1 MSKDRF
7 KNQISITMKHFLET
21 YYEATNKKLIEK
33 ICKLPHKEIK
43 KIARLYGIK
52 MFSISFDE
60 VSNDMIARGDI
71 LLVTDS
77 HHNIAPYI
85 NPQISF
91 TDELDTTLEEE
102 FTAYEIEGEDNNDK
116 HKRR

>member
-1 MSKDRF
+1 MFVILSFLPEHVCDTSASIISIVWQSTNAETIRLAIKYYSKD
-7 KNQISITMKHFLET
+7 
-21 YYEATNKKLIEK
+21 
-33 ICKLPHKEIK
+33 
-43 KIARLYGIK
+43 
-52 MFSISFDE
+52 
-60 VSNDMIARGDI
+60 
-71 LLVTDS
+71 
-77 HHNIAPYI
+77 YI